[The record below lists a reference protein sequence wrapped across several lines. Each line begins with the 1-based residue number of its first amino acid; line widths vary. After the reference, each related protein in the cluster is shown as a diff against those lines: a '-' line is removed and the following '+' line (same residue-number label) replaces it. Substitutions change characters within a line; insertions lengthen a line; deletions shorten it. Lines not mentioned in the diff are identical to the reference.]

1 MRNENVEIYSDQSNA
16 AVIRHPGRK
25 FPGVLIQG
33 DTLNALC
40 VQASDAL
47 GAGSDAREE
56 LEGLRDALYSLLGH
70 YKTVLSEHGIAL
82 PFVAAADA

>member
-1 MRNENVEIYSDQSNA
+1 MRTENVEIYSDQSNA
-16 AVIRHPGRK
+16 AVLRHPGRK

-40 VQASDAL
+40 AQASEAL
-47 GAGSDAREE
+47 GAGPDAREE
-56 LEGLRDALYSLLGH
+56 LEGLRDALYSLLSH

-82 PFVAAADA
+82 PFVAVADV